1 MITVGPSLTRNR
13 GAIST
18 TTAVIAIVVIIL
30 AVVLIALYI
39 QNISRGGYQ
48 TPTPPPQATSPS
60 PTVPSGTRG
69 TKLPYDASSKTV
81 YVVLDTRKSLDFN
94 GSQRGALKIYIPAG
108 WSLEIKYINSPSD
121 GLPHSVGII
130 KNSTAL
136 PKSSDPSRDGE
147 LLAWAPDSSQGKTG
161 FLSGVDPGEST
172 SLKVSSLAEGVYWI
186 ACGVPGHAT
195 GGMWIVL
202 VASSQVSEPYYT

>member
-13 GAIST
+13 RAIST

-48 TPTPPPQATSPS
+48 TPTPPTA
-60 PTVPSGTRG
+60 PSGTGG
-69 TKLPYDASSKTV
+69 TKLPYDESSKTV
-81 YVVLDTRKSLDFN
+81 YVVLDTRKNFDFN
-94 GSQRGALKIYIPAG
+94 GSLRGALKIYIPAG
-108 WSLEIKYINSPSD
+108 WNLEIKYINSPGD

-136 PKSSDPSRDGE
+136 PKSSDPSKDGE